1 MSTTSPSSLQALS
14 GSLLGIT
21 TIVAL
26 LRFYAR
32 RAQHAFIGLDDWM
45 ILPAYMT
52 FVGMVAC
59 ALLGVNLRQFGYN
72 DKQVA
77 ATKLPFSTEASLVV
91 SLDM

>member
-1 MSTTSPSSLQALS
+1 
-14 GSLLGIT
+14 
-21 TIVAL
+21 
-26 LRFYAR
+26 
-32 RAQHAFIGLDDWM
+32 
-45 ILPAYMT
+45 MT